1 MRSIVL
7 AAFAISAVGCAA
19 APSARLAARPSNLTS
34 ADSARITA
42 AFLSGGA
49 GDSTRY
55 VMLRELSARRDSIE
69 AAAKAIPR
77 RYTSLRVF

>member
-7 AAFAISAVGCAA
+7 AALVLSAVGCAA
-19 APSARLAARPSNLTS
+19 TPSARHATQALSLTS

-55 VMLRELSARRDSIE
+55 LTLRELLVRRDSLE
-69 AAAKAIPR
+69 AAANANPR